1 MWLTQTFTDVF
12 DSQTFSD
19 VVDSQRFFGA
29 VDSQTFSDSL
39 KIFWMWLTIKLVL
52 M

>member
-1 MWLTQTFTDVF
+1 MRLTQTFPDVF

-39 KIFWMWLTIKLVL
+39 KFIWMRLTLKPVL